1 MSPSRR
7 ELWQQQYLASN
18 RHSAAEAVL
27 LGGDVAAID
36 AVITARFIADD
47 GREDHRRAHSE
58 RLWSQLGDIQTSQ
71 IALTVPRRTPRR
83 GNVVS
88 AKQDEV
94 IADVVIDSHTHRIQ
108 CVRV

>member
-1 MSPSRR
+1 MSPTRR

-18 RHSAAEAVL
+18 RHSAAEAIL
-27 LGGDVAAID
+27 RGRDVAAID

-58 RLWSQLGDIQTSQ
+58 RLWSQLGDVQTSQ
-71 IALTVPRRTPRR
+71 IALTVPRRTSRR

-88 AKQDEV
+88 AKHDEV
-94 IADVVIDSHTHRIQ
+94 ISDFGIDSHARRIQ